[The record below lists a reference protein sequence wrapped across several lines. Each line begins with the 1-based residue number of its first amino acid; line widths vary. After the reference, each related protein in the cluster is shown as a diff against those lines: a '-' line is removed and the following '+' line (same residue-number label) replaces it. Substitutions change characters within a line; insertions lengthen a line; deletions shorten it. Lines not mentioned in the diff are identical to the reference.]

1 MLGSIIFTGG
11 RLGWTHPI
19 RSGPICLY
27 CSNVLHT
34 SMTVK
39 QILDGPRSVM
49 GEWRSLGNPS
59 SGGTEMDRA
68 YSFFSQPTFVVP
80 VHGKPGRF
88 VFMADQWDTANL
100 GASR

>member
-1 MLGSIIFTGG
+1 MDPACQELPKPSVP
-11 RLGWTHPI
+11 LP
-19 RSGPICLY
+19 CA
-27 CSNVLHT
+27 HT
-34 SMTVK
+34 SMTMK
-39 QILDGPRSVM
+39 QILYGHRSVM